1 MRTAAGILAGTGL
14 VCLVYYGVIIF
25 YVGLATDFAWIW
37 LAGGLVLEGT
47 ALGLSFLCRHGK
59 NLPGWVWLAGGLLL
73 GAGLLLALYLG
84 GLVVSAMGSKGS
96 QNLDYVVVLGA
107 HVQGETPSKA
117 LRKRLEAALDY
128 AEKNPDTMLVLTG
141 GQGYGEDITEAE
153 CMRRWLIERG
163 ISEERLILED
173 QSTSTKENL
182 LFARELTGC
191 HQKRTGILSND
202 FHIYRALQ
210 LARSLGYGQ
219 AEGIAASSDMI
230 LLPHS
235 VVREIFALV
244 KEKLTG
250 NI

>member
-14 VCLVYYGVIIF
+14 ICLVYYGVIIF

-37 LAGGLVLEGT
+37 LAGGSVLEGM
-47 ALGLSFLCRHGK
+47 ALGLSFLQRHGK
-59 NLPGWVWLAGGLLL
+59 AVPGWIWLGGGVIF
-73 GAGLLLALYLG
+73 GAGLLLVLYLG
-84 GLVVSAMGSKGS
+84 ILVVSGMNSKGS
-96 QNLDYVVVLGA
+96 KDLDYVVVLGA

-128 AEKNPDTMLVLTG
+128 GKKNPDAILVLTG
-141 GQGYGEDITEAE
+141 GQGSGEDITEAE
-153 CMRRWLIERG
+153 CMRRWLTKRG
-163 ISEERLILED
+163 IPEERLVLED
-173 QSTSTKENL
+173 SSTSTRENL
-182 LFARELTGC
+182 LFAKALTGC

-210 LARSLGYGQ
+210 LARHLGYEQ
-219 AEGIAASSDMI
+219 AEGIAASSDLI
-230 LLPHS
+230 LQPHS

-244 KEKLTG
+244 KEKITG

>member
-117 LRKRLEAALDY
+117 LRKRLETALDY
-128 AEKNPDTMLVLTG
+128 GEKNPDTMLVLTG
-141 GQGYGEDITEAE
+141 GRGYGEDITEAE

-163 ISEERLILED
+163 IPEERLILED

-182 LFARELTGC
+182 LFARTLTGC

-210 LARSLGYGQ
+210 LARFLGYGQ

>member
-37 LAGGLVLEGT
+37 LAGGIVLEG
-47 ALGLSFLCRHGK
+47 AAFGLCFLHHHGK
-59 NLPGWVWLAGGLLL
+59 VLPGWIWLGGGLIL

-96 QNLDYVVVLGA
+96 KDLDYVVVLGA

-128 AEKNPDTMLVLTG
+128 GEKNPDTILVLTG

-153 CMRRWLIERG
+153 CMRRWLTQRG
-163 ISEERLILED
+163 IPEERLVLED
-173 QSTSTKENL
+173 KSTSTRENL

-191 HQKRTGILSND
+191 HQKKTGILSND

-210 LARSLGYGQ
+210 LARKLGYEQ
-219 AEGIAASSDMI
+219 AEGIAASSDVI
-230 LLPHS
+230 LQPHS

-244 KEKLTG
+244 KERIMG